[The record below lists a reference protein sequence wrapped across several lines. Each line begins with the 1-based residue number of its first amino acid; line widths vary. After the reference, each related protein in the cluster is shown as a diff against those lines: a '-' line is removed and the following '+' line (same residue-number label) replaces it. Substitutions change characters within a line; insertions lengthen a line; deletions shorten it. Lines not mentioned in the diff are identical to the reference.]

1 MAGLSQLSI
10 LTLFIGSEWQTEH
23 LWSDGGAFTPF
34 ARRWRTRVANS
45 RTRQGSKEEQG
56 QMYHRTRSRGRWRLR
71 LRKKYLHHY
80 YFTTYQNPD
89 FLSNVNQAKKYTLEA
104 TSGIKFT
111 VSQRIVKPDW
121 LVVVSLP
128 TNHYHT
134 NFFVVSREEEALL
147 YATAGS
153 STKKLAPNFCVYLDQ

>member
-1 MAGLSQLSI
+1 MIPPPLISFAAAGGGGVRDSGALAGLSQLSI

-34 ARRWRTRVANS
+34 ARRWRTGVVNS

-71 LRKKYLHHY
+71 LRTKYI
-80 YFTTYQNPD
+80 FITNFTTTYQNPD

-111 VSQRIVKPDW
+111 VSQSK
-121 LVVVSLP
+121 
-128 TNHYHT
+128 
-134 NFFVVSREEEALL
+134 
-147 YATAGS
+147 GS
-153 STKKLAPNFCVYLDQ
+153 

>member
-1 MAGLSQLSI
+1 MIHPPLISFTAAGGGGVRDSGALAGLSQLSI

-23 LWSDGGAFTPF
+23 LWSDGGALTPF
-34 ARRWRTRVANS
+34 ARRWRTGVVNS

-71 LRKKYLHHY
+71 LRTKYISSSQH
-80 YFTTYQNPD
+80 FTTTYQNPD

-111 VSQRIVKPDW
+111 VSQSK
-121 LVVVSLP
+121 
-128 TNHYHT
+128 
-134 NFFVVSREEEALL
+134 
-147 YATAGS
+147 GS
-153 STKKLAPNFCVYLDQ
+153 